1 MKKTVLRKIVSAAT
15 LISSIGVIVLAM
27 LYLLNIWKDAAYAYI
42 PLMGINLA
50 CQAYTQWDPNRKI
63 AWFNLGAAVF
73 IFLAYIAVV
82 IMKLGGI

>member
-1 MKKTVLRKIVSAAT
+1 MKKTILRKIVSAAT
-15 LISSIGVIVLAM
+15 LISSIGVIVLAV
-27 LYLLNIWKDAAYAYI
+27 LYLLNVWENAAYAYI
-42 PLMGINLA
+42 PLMGVNLA

-73 IFLAYIAVV
+73 IFLAYFAVV

>member
-1 MKKTVLRKIVSAAT
+1 MKELNLRKIVSVAM

-50 CQAYTQWDPNRKI
+50 CQGYIQWIPNRKI
-63 AWFNLGAAVF
+63 AWFNLVAAVF

>member
-1 MKKTVLRKIVSAAT
+1 M
-15 LISSIGVIVLAM
+15 IVLAV
-27 LYLLNIWKDAAYAYI
+27 LYLLNVWENAAAYI
-42 PLMGINLA
+42 PLMGVNLA

>member
-1 MKKTVLRKIVSAAT
+1 MTKFNLRKIVSVAT

-27 LYLLNIWKDAAYAYI
+27 LYLLSIWQDAAYAYI
-42 PLMGINLA
+42 PLTGVNLA